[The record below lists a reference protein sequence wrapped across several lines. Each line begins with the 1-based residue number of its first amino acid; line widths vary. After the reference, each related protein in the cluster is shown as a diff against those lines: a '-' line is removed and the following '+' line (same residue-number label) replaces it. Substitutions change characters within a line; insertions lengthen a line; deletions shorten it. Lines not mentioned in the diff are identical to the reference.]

1 MQVPPT
7 VDSASRRRLL
17 PDSFPSVEKTSIT
30 SSSIRLSTDDQIN
43 ETTILRITHRVDIA
57 EDDYLCEECGAR
69 ASGEGVIL
77 PRGKPAN
84 SVLLRFTFNSEE
96 QILQKHYSLQVYAGD
111 VKVKSRKTVVTRSE
125 KSLNQ
130 VYGVTV
136 VEQSGWLKDQNLRT
150 LFETRR
156 LFEPFPRKINEIFN
170 AMSVILLT
178 IIFVLVVV
186 FVACFVKACI
196 DEQRM
201 AGYVQ

>member
-1 MQVPPT
+1 M
-7 VDSASRRRLL
+7 
-17 PDSFPSVEKTSIT
+17 
-30 SSSIRLSTDDQIN
+30 STDDQIN
-43 ETTILRITHRVDIA
+43 ETGILRITHRVDIA

-69 ASGEGVIL
+69 ASGEDVIL

-96 QILQKHYSLQVYAGD
+96 QMLQKHYSLQVYAGD

-201 AGYVQ
+201 AGDVQ